1 MRLSEEIKSTFK
13 DAAKKLTGSKKRDF
27 TAKVTEDYL
36 GSSARRAESVLGWKR
51 QSVELGLQE
60 RRTGI
65 VCVENYQ
72 ARGRQKSEELKPKL
86 AIDILSLVEGKSQA
100 DPKFQSTFAYA
111 RISARAVRAALLAE
125 KGYQEVELPNRQTI
139 GEILNRL
146 GYRLKK
152 PKKPSH

>member
-1 MRLSEEIKSTFK
+1 MWRTIRPEEDK
-13 DAAKKLTGSKKRDF
+13 
-27 TAKVTEDYL
+27 
-36 GSSARRAESVLGWKR
+36 
-51 QSVELGLQE
+51 
-60 RRTGI
+60 
-65 VCVENYQ
+65 
-72 ARGRQKSEELKPKL
+72 KSEELKPKL
-86 AIDILSLVEGKSQA
+86 AIDILSLVEEKSQA

-125 KGYQEVELPNRQTI
+125 KGYEEIELPNRQTI